1 MNLLFICSRNNW
13 RSPTAEAIYKNKQG
27 INVKSAGTEPS
38 ARIKVTAKLI
48 DWADTIF
55 VMEKRHKKRLTDKFP
70 DNTSNKPIFILD
82 ITDGYEYM
90 DEELI
95 EMIKK
100 SVSSHL
106 ANV

>member
-13 RSPTAEAIYKNKQG
+13 RSLTAEAIYKNKQG
-27 INVKSAGTEPS
+27 FNVKSAGTEPS

-48 DWADTIF
+48 GWADTIF

-70 DNTSNKPIFILD
+70 DNTSDKPIFILD
-82 ITDGYEYM
+82 IKDEYEYM

-95 EMIKK
+95 EIIKT
-100 SVSSHL
+100 SVSPYL
-106 ANV
+106 PYV